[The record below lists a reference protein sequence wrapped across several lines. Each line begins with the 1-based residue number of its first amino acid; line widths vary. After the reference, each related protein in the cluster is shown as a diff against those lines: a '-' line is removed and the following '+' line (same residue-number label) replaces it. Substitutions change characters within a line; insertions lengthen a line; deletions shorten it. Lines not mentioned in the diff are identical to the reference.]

1 MHDDVQLLREFGER
15 NSEAAFRTLVERHAG
30 MVHGTAMRL
39 VRDAT
44 AAEEIAQAVFIL
56 LARKAPKLSSGT
68 VIAGWLH
75 QTTRYVA
82 LEALRAE
89 RRRQQHHQEFAAM
102 NDSADSA
109 AVWNQITPHLDEAL
123 NGLGGHD
130 RNALVLR
137 FLEGRS
143 FAEVG
148 TALGISEA
156 AAKMRVSRALDK
168 LRQALGRRGAT
179 VTVAVLLTALT
190 AHAASA
196 APAALAIQ
204 ITGVSLAA
212 TAPGPH
218 LLPLV
223 NETLKLMTMQKLK
236 TILITAVATI
246 LILGG
251 VAILHHQ
258 LYRHFH
264 GHAHA
269 AAPQVR
275 SFEAMAGEWE
285 GTFDSHGDGAHLPR
299 GQKVWLSI
307 LTSAQGRVCDIN
319 MRLLDKNDRPQTVLH
334 FSHTLNAAGDRIVT
348 EDDPKI
354 MGTVHDGRVTEAMHD
369 PATGEWRAA
378 FQATRP
384 GSADV
389 TECQWVCSGDRL
401 TISRR
406 DVSVTENGD
415 NILYSDI
422 ILRRKGA

>member
-1 MHDDVQLLREFGER
+1 MHDDVQLLREFAER

-30 MVHGTAMRL
+30 MVHGTALRL
-39 VRDAT
+39 VRDA
-44 AAEEIAQAVFIL
+44 AVAEEIAQAVFIL
-56 LARKAPKLSSGT
+56 LARKAPNLSSGT

-82 LEALRAE
+82 LGSLRAE

-148 TALGISEA
+148 TALGTSEA

-168 LRQALGRRGAT
+168 LRQTLGRRGAT

-196 APAALAIQ
+196 APAALATL

-212 TAPGPH
+212 TAPDPH

-236 TILITAVATI
+236 IILCTTLATL
-246 LILGG
+246 LIFGG
-251 VAILHHQ
+251 AAILHHQ
-258 LYRHFH
+258 MRKHSR
-264 GHAHA
+264 AHA
-269 AAPQVR
+269 SVPAVR

-299 GQKVWLSI
+299 MQKVALSI

-319 MRLLDKNDRPQTVLH
+319 MRLLDHNDRPQTVLH
-334 FSHTLNAAGDRIVT
+334 FSHTLNATGDRIVT

-354 MGTVHDGRVTEAMHD
+354 RGTVHDGRVTEAMHD

-389 TECQWVCSGDRL
+389 TECQWVRSGDRL

-406 DVSVTENGD
+406 DVSVTQNGD